1 MPHFTL
7 ATPEGTGLSD
17 PVAADLALLDR
28 LGTDP
33 EHALP
38 VAQMWTAPTCLVVP
52 RSYHRHA
59 ALDAVRERFATQGC
73 PVYLRPSGGGLVP
86 QGAGILNLSL
96 AYVVRGLPGEWSEP
110 IYLHLCELLRGP
122 LARLGVPTHWQAV
135 AGSFCD
141 GRFNLACTHEGR
153 PRKIAGTA
161 QYWRPLPAVP
171 GAPAGAPRPH
181 AVLAHAVLLVDTDL
195 AAAHER
201 ANAFEQALGSGL
213 RYDPESTLDVARAMG
228 LPAAPAQAGTM
239 QALQQLLGEAVR
251 HASPPEPAAGL
262 SRTGR

>member
-7 ATPEGTGLSD
+7 AMPEGAGPTD
-17 PVAADLALLDR
+17 PVAADLELLQR
-28 LGTDP
+28 LGTDAQR
-33 EHALP
+33 ALP
-38 VAQMWTAPTCLVVP
+38 VARMGTFPSCLVVP
-52 RSYHRHA
+52 RSYQRHA
-59 ALDAVRERFATQGC
+59 ALDAARERFAARGC

-96 AYVVRGLPGEWSEP
+96 AYVVRGLPGEWAEA
-110 IYLHLCELLRGP
+110 IYRHLCELLREP
-122 LARLGVPTHWQAV
+122 LARLGVQTHWQAV

-161 QYWRPLPAVP
+161 QYWRPLHAAPGTPA
-171 GAPAGAPRPH
+171 AARPH

-195 AAAHER
+195 AAAHVR

-213 RYDPESTLDVARAMG
+213 RYDPGSTMNVAQAMG
-228 LPAAPAQAGTM
+228 LPQQAGADAGPM
-239 QALQQLLGEAVR
+239 QHLQHLLGEAVR
-251 HASPPEPAAGL
+251 RARPPAPA
-262 SRTGR
+262 RTA